1 LASVQISDFEFLCSF
16 SSRQQNDIKAEWKA
30 PENNFDFE
38 DEQSGELVVGG
49 VYLRLF
55 TANPGWS
62 LKRPKH
68 FLGELLDTTIN
79 LMSRES
85 GEVII

>member
-1 LASVQISDFEFLCSF
+1 VLRF
-16 SSRQQNDIKAEWKA
+16 SGKQRSDIKAEWKA
-30 PENNFDFE
+30 PENNLNLE
-38 DEQSGELVVGG
+38 DEQSDELVVGG

-85 GEVII
+85 GEVGH